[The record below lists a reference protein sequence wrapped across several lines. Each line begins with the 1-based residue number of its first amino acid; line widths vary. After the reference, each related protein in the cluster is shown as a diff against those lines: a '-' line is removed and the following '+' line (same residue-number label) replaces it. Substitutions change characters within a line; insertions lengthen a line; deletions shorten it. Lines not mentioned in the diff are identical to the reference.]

1 MVLGLIHNW
10 TTGPESGLT
19 IRASYNNSNEGLLTF
34 IFVKCPKVDVHLFRV
49 RSHAFINLD
58 ANDAI

>member
-1 MVLGLIHNW
+1 M
-10 TTGPESGLT
+10 
-19 IRASYNNSNEGLLTF
+19 RTF